1 MHSQVCETLL
11 LKETR
16 DRETHRQQ
24 SIKFFQQKEMLSAH
38 WRYAVNTK
46 THPAFWGELPLPLC
60 GSRLRF
66 ALHDP
71 LNWKIIKG
79 K

>member
-1 MHSQVCETLL
+1 
-11 LKETR
+11 
-16 DRETHRQQ
+16 
-24 SIKFFQQKEMLSAH
+24 MLSAH